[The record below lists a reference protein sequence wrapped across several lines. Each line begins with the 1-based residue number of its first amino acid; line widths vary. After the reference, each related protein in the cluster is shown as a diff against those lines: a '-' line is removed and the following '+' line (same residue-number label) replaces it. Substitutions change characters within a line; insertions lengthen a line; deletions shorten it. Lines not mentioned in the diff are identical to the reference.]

1 MTAPS
6 QLADELRRLG
16 REAGLESIGICGTEA
31 FSRAREAIEAG
42 KARGLHAGMQ
52 FTYRAPE
59 KSTDPSSLVPGAKSL
74 VVGARSYL
82 RRPAADEHAGRA
94 RVARYSWSDEYRPLK
109 LALGV
114 IARRLIAEGWR
125 ARVLADDNALVDR
138 AAAVR
143 AGLGWYGKNTNVLLP
158 GRGSWFVLGSVATD
172 APIAPLVP
180 VAEVPDGCGTCRR
193 CMIDCPTGALV
204 EPGTLDAR
212 RCLAWLLQ
220 APGRFPAEHRAALG
234 DRIYGC
240 DECQERCPVNRKGD
254 PLARARPADDQA
266 QDSLDVLWMLT
277 AGDEDLMRAIGR
289 WYIPGRDP
297 RYVRRNALVVLG
309 NVGDATDPEV
319 GRVLGRYLAGADGLL
334 REHAAWAADR
344 LGLAGDFGAGALGGD
359 DLDPAGPG
367 PGGSSNRSRP

>member
-1 MTAPS
+1 LTAPA
-6 QLADELRRLG
+6 QLADELRRIG
-16 REAGLESIGICGTEA
+16 REAGLESVGICGTEA
-31 FSRAREAIEAG
+31 FTRARDTIEAN
-42 KARGLHAGMQ
+42 KSRGLHAGMQ

-59 KSTDPSSLVPGAKSL
+59 KSTDPSRLVPDAKSL

-82 RRPAADEHAGRA
+82 RRPSSEPGPARA

-114 IARRLIAEGWR
+114 IARRLRAEGWR

-158 GRGSWFVLGSVATD
+158 GRGSWFILGSVATD
-172 APIAPLVP
+172 APIAPLIP

-193 CMIDCPTGALV
+193 CTIDCPTGALD

-212 RCLAWLLQ
+212 KCLAWLLQ
-220 APGRFPAEHRAALG
+220 VPGPFPLEHRVALG

-254 PLARARPADDQA
+254 PPDSARAAGEGA

-277 AGDEDLMRAIGR
+277 ASDEDLMGAIGR

-309 NVGDATDPEV
+309 NIGAGRDPEV
-319 GRVLGRYLAGADGLL
+319 RRVLGIYLAGDDELL
-334 REHAAWAADR
+334 REHAAWATDR
-344 LGLAGDFGAGALGGD
+344 LAE
-359 DLDPAGPG
+359 
-367 PGGSSNRSRP
+367 R